1 MFYLLRKKKSELERT
16 AVEGEGRALFSGN
29 SLHTDREEQTF
40 YRSFSGGGVWGV
52 NQKDSGGGGGLA
64 S

>member
-40 YRSFSGGGVWGV
+40 YRSFSGGGSGV
-52 NQKDSGGGGGLA
+52 SIRRTAGGGGGLA